1 MLPLTRNANDQ
12 TTDVRRCR
20 AGRTLVAHG
29 TSWYIAINVLGGMLP
44 EGARQLAR
52 ANARYWPKTDVYPA
66 VAKVR
71 NQLDVAFTQMMA
83 VLQRLPSVARC
94 A

>member
-1 MLPLTRNANDQ
+1 MLPLTRNTNDL

-20 AGRTLVAHG
+20 AGWTLVAHG

-52 ANARYWPKTDVYPA
+52 ANARYWPKTDVNPA

-71 NQLDVAFTQMMA
+71 NQLEAAFTRLMS
-83 VLQRLPSVARC
+83 VLQRLLSVARC